1 MGDEGRGMGDAGLTR
16 GAGRGARRP
25 KLLAWQTIVRLV
37 FAVSVVSLPASRLV
51 AQDSRIRAQR
61 DTLERIRRERESL
74 ERRAAELQS
83 TVHDLSEELTN
94 LDRRAD
100 ATSRIVQTLDL
111 QLASISTE
119 VNGASAK
126 VTATEKELTKK
137 KDALRNRLIDIY
149 KRGPL
154 FTTQAMLSAR
164 SFGELVARYK
174 YLHLLALRD
183 RSLVGRVEQLRDEIK
198 QDRDRLLT
206 LQNALEEN
214 RSDKRREE
222 ERLRALERER
232 ATSLAVTKREV
243 KAAEARLERIK
254 ASESQLATEIASL
267 DAARRRTETAR
278 PSTARPAST
287 IKTSDYGKLD
297 WPVDGSLVYTFG
309 KAQTSSNTTIR
320 WNGVGIKASVGT
332 SVRSVADGKV
342 VSVGQLGTY
351 GLTIIIDH
359 GGGDYSIYGSLNR
372 SDVRQQQT
380 VTKGQVIGGVGIS
393 DPDLPAHLHFE
404 IRHGGS
410 DGRPSSVDPAA
421 WLRDQR

>member
-1 MGDEGRGMGDAGLTR
+1 MKRLAGSGKREALGGKREAGGGRRLGSILR
-16 GAGRGARRP
+16 I
-25 KLLAWQTIVRLV
+25 LLVAAFL
-37 FAVSVVSLPASRLV
+37 FPLPASRAN
-51 AQDSRIRAQR
+51 AQQDARIRAQR
-61 DTLERIRRERESL
+61 DTLERIRREREDL
-74 ERRAAELQS
+74 ERRAAELQN
-83 TVHDLSEELTN
+83 TVHDLNEEVSN

-100 ATSRIVQTLDL
+100 VTARIVQTLDL

-119 VNGASAK
+119 VNSASVK
-126 VTATEKELTKK
+126 VSTTEKELAGKRI
-137 KDALRNRLIDIY
+137 ALRRRLVDIY

-154 FTTQAMLSAR
+154 FTTEAMLSAR

-183 RSLVGRVEQLRDEIK
+183 RSLVSRVEQLRDEIK

-222 ERLRALERER
+222 ARLRALEAER
-232 ATSLAVTKREV
+232 STSLAQTKREV
-243 KAAEARLERIK
+243 KAAEARLARIK
-254 ASESQLATEIASL
+254 ASETQLTNEIASL
-267 DAARRRTETAR
+267 DAARRRIETAR
-278 PSTARPAST
+278 PNTVRAAST
-287 IKTSDYGKLD
+287 IKTTDYGRLD

-320 WNGVGIKASVGT
+320 WNGVGIKATVGT
-332 SVRSVADGKV
+332 AVRSVADGKV

-351 GLTIIIDH
+351 GLTVIVDH

-372 SDVRQQQT
+372 AEVKQQQA

-393 DPDLPAHLHFE
+393 DPDLPPHLHFE
-404 IRHGGS
+404 IRHGGA
-410 DGRPSSVDPAA
+410 DGRPSSVDPAS